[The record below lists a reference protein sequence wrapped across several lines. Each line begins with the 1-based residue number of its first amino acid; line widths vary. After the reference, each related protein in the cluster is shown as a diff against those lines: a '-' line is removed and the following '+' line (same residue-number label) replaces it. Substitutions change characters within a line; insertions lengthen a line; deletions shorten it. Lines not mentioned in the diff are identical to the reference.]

1 MDGIPDRYPYNNG
14 MVAPPAIAIII
25 KAEPIFKY
33 FPNPLTASGQMAGH
47 IMELANPKA
56 AIKSTDVYP
65 LVDMAMEVNITPRMV
80 KYLRAFCWEI
90 YLGMAIIPKK
100 YPTIIATSVNDEK
113 NLASSMPNPSDFP

>member
-1 MDGIPDRYPYNNG
+1 MDGIPDRYPYNKG

-33 FPNPLTASGQMAGH
+33 FPNPLMARGQMAGH

-56 AIKSTDVYP
+56 AIKSTDVNP
-65 LVDMAMEVNITPRMV
+65 LVDIAIAVNTTPRMA

-90 YLGMAIIPKK
+90 YLGMAIIPKSI
-100 YPTIIATSVNDEK
+100 PQS
-113 NLASSMPNPSDFP
+113 